1 MRLCFF
7 DKKTRLF
14 LFIILLL
21 MCQAHG
27 QSVDNKTSL
36 SRISSK
42 LLYND
47 SLLFHSIFN
56 TCDFRQIEAL
66 LAPDFEF
73 YQDKGDLKPAML
85 TKRSQF
91 LENLKKNFC
100 EGKGPKMR
108 RDIIRETI
116 QTSSAGPNITI
127 QTGVQRFYITAKGE
141 DEKMVETS
149 KFHRVWKL
157 VNGVWKLATESDR
170 VINTGGSELNQ
181 TSASNKTYKPVDK
194 ELYNK
199 IVQLDSI
206 LFDAYNNCKMNI
218 SEELYSD
225 SIEFYHDRGGLSTSK
240 KGLMEALKNNICG
253 KVTRHLVTGS
263 IEVSP
268 IPGYGAVEIGEHS
281 FHNNQEPDA
290 PSKPS
295 RFVVLWQYKNDK
307 WQVREVISLH

>member
-14 LFIILLL
+14 LFIVLLL
-21 MCQAHG
+21 LCRAHA
-27 QSVDNKTSL
+27 QTADNKITPTQL
-36 SRISSK
+36 SAK

-47 SLLFHSIFN
+47 SVLFHSIFN
-56 TCDFRQIEAL
+56 DCDFRQIESL
-66 LAPDFEF
+66 LAQEFEF
-73 YQDKGDLKPAML
+73 YQDKGDLKPAIL
-85 TKRSQF
+85 TKRGQF
-91 LENLKKNFC
+91 IDNLKKNFC

-108 RDIIRETI
+108 RDVVRETM
-116 QTSSAGPNITI
+116 QTSSAGQNIAI
-127 QTGVQRFYITAKGE
+127 QTGVQRFFIIANGAE
-141 DEKMVETS
+141 DKIVETS
-149 KFHRVWKL
+149 KFYRVWKL
-157 VNGVWKLATESDR
+157 VNGVWKLANESDR
-170 VINTGGSELNQ
+170 VINSGGSDLSQ
-181 TSASNKTYKPVDK
+181 TGVGNKTYKPVDK
-194 ELYNK
+194 ELYTK

-240 KGLMEALKNNICG
+240 KGLLEALKNNICG
-253 KVTRHLVTGS
+253 KVTRHLVPGS

-268 IPGYGAVEIGEHS
+268 IPGYGAVEIGEHG

-307 WQVREVISLH
+307 WQVREVVSLH

>member
-1 MRLCFF
+1 MKLCFL
-7 DKKTRLF
+7 DKKTRLC
-14 LFIILLL
+14 LLIVLLL
-21 MCQAHG
+21 VCRAHA
-27 QSVDNKTSL
+27 QNVDTKASSTPL
-36 SRISSK
+36 SSK

-47 SLLFHSIFN
+47 SLLFHAIFY
-56 TCDFRQIEAL
+56 TCDFQQIERL
-66 LAPDFEF
+66 LAPEFEF
-73 YQDKGDLKPAML
+73 FQDKGDVKPAML
-85 TKRSQF
+85 TRRGQF
-91 LENLKKNFC
+91 IENLKKNFC

-108 RDIIRETI
+108 RDIIKETM
-116 QTSSAGPNITI
+116 QTSSAGPNIAI
-127 QTGVQRFYITAKGE
+127 QTGVQRFYITANGT

-149 KFHRVWKL
+149 KFYRIWKL
-157 VNGVWKLATESDR
+157 VNGVWKLANESDR
-170 VINTGGSELNQ
+170 VINTEGNELNQ
-181 TSASNKTYKPVDK
+181 TGVSTKNYKPVDK

-240 KGLMEALKNNICG
+240 KGLLEALKNNICG
-253 KVTRHLVTGS
+253 KVTRHLVSGS

-281 FHNNQEPDA
+281 FRNNQEPDGT
-290 PSKPS
+290 SKPS
-295 RFVVLWQYKNDK
+295 RFVVLWQYKNEK